1 MTAAA
6 WYPDPMNRHELRW
19 FDGEHWTAAVS
30 DQGVTAQDP
39 LFTEGP
45 HHSTWAAPTVSVGG
59 AAPLPSVVEPGGEPA
74 HPRRKTVIIATAAVV
89 AAALGVGGWLVM
101 RDDSQPATLGDVTT
115 TATSATSAPSGST
128 TTAPATTAV
137 GGSTTAPATTAPATT
152 TPATT
157 APTTTTTV
165 LATTTTATAP
175 PVDVP
180 YDAQQLTK
188 ALTIQKSVP
197 SDWGLKDGT
206 DSNPYANESG
216 ATCNGPNDVSRALAN
231 NSVAEVYGP
240 TFALPHSAF
249 FGVDAF
255 SFGTEKAADAFLTSS
270 VAQVKKCATTAVVA
284 HRSEKDV
291 GSMSNSFYDDA
302 VWRVEHKGRYQNQAA
317 TGVDRIVAILETVS
331 YSMKYSG
338 KAFSYR
344 YQLLQRY
351 ERHGNL
357 VLVFWLDGENHFSG
371 FSNYDPNWEYSPT
384 LDALGARTRTAR
396 PLVMARLAKV

>member
-19 FDGEHWTAAVS
+19 FDGEHWTADVS
-30 DQGVTAQDP
+30 DQGVTAEDP

-45 HHSTWAAPTVSVGG
+45 HHSTWAAPTVNSGG
-59 AAPLPSVVEPGGEPA
+59 AAPPPSVVEPAREPA
-74 HPRRKTVIIATAAVV
+74 HPRRRTVMIAAAAMV
-89 AAALGVGGWLVM
+89 AAALGVGGWLVL

-115 TATSATSAPSGST
+115 TATSATSATSRST
-128 TTAPATTAV
+128 TTASVSPTTAV

-152 TPATT
+152 
-157 APTTTTTV
+157 APTTTTTM
-165 LATTTTATAP
+165 LATTTTAVAP
-175 PVDVP
+175 PADTP
-180 YDAQQLTK
+180 YDAQQLTN

-216 ATCNGPNDVSRALAN
+216 ATCNGPNGVSRALAN

-240 TFALPHSAF
+240 TFAMPHSAY

-255 SFGTEKAADAFLTSS
+255 SFGTEKAADAFVTSS